1 MTNPVSLAEIH
12 DALSD
17 EVRLFYND
25 MLREGAADRLPRE
38 WLSMFRY
45 WLNEHDFEQRYTAL
59 RSGEW
64 ESDQVPL
71 CLLDEEAP

>member
-1 MTNPVSLAEIH
+1 MTNPVSLVDIY

-25 MLREGAADRLPRE
+25 MLREAVGDRSPRE
-38 WLSMFRY
+38 WLSMFRAG
-45 WLNEHDFEQRYTAL
+45 LNEHDFEQRYTAL

-64 ESDQVPL
+64 E
-71 CLLDEEAP
+71 